1 MISWLSL
8 KMAFDAEGEGFKE
21 QRKTVDGRQRRGSQ
35 SHEVQAAHGF
45 RQFGKERL
53 GISETKLA
61 ISSSAE
67 DTEVKAMR
75 SLWMSET

>member
-1 MISWLSL
+1 MEDS
-8 KMAFDAEGEGFKE
+8 GEVVGHTRF
-21 QRKTVDGRQRRGSQ
+21 RQ
-35 SHEVQAAHGF
+35 AHGF
-45 RQFGKERL
+45 CQFGKERL
-53 GISETKLA
+53 GISETRLA